1 MTQVLTENHES
12 DVGMAF
18 LLDEMRCVRVN
29 RLVVVQM
36 EG

>member
-18 LLDEMRCVRVN
+18 LLDKIRCVRVN